1 MASGLRKVPWFVS
14 APAIIVG
21 MIACGVAGNLLV
33 GVYFERTTIVEANP
47 LSGLSLGT
55 PGASTPATP
64 AAGATP
70 GSVAPIPAAA
80 TAPGRTAEL
89 LRQGRFKDGAPGHS
103 GSGTAK
109 IGRDASGK
117 LVLVIEDFSVTNGPD
132 LHVILGPNPSGGGSG
147 LDLGKLKAT
156 DGTFS
161 YGIPEGTD
169 LSRFKSITIWCQ
181 SFPTIFAYA
190 TLEG

>member
-1 MASGLRKVPWFVS
+1 MLGMVASGIL
-14 APAIIVG
+14 
-21 MIACGVAGNLLV
+21 GNLLV

-47 LSGLSLGT
+47 LSGLYLGT
-55 PGASTPATP
+55 QGAGALATSPTGSSPGADTPVIA
-64 AAGATP
+64 
-70 GSVAPIPAAA
+70 AAA
-80 TAPGRTAEL
+80 TAPTGAPAL

-109 IGRDASGK
+109 IGRAAGGK
-117 LVLVIEDFSVTNGPD
+117 LVLVIEDFSITNGPD
-132 LHVILGPNPSGGGSG
+132 LHVVLGPNPSGGGNG

-161 YGIPEGTD
+161 YDIPEGTD
-169 LSRFKSITIWCQ
+169 VGQFKSVTIWCQ

>member
-1 MASGLRKVPWFVS
+1 MASGLGKVPWFVS

-21 MIACGVAGNLLV
+21 MVACSVAGNLLV

-47 LSGLSLGT
+47 FSGLSLGT
-55 PGASTPATP
+55 PGAGTPATP

-70 GSVAPIPAAA
+70 GPVTPIPAAT
-80 TAPGRTAEL
+80 TAPGGTAVL

-169 LSRFKSITIWCQ
+169 LSQFKSITIWCQ